1 MNDILKIVKFLGD
14 SRVLLKR
21 VNETIKNESKEQKG
35 GFLSMS
41 LGTIVATL
49 LRNMLAVNGL

>member
-14 SRVLLKR
+14 SRILLKR

-41 LGTIVATL
+41 LGTIGATL

>member
-41 LGTIVATL
+41 LGTIGATL